1 MDDLSPHNT
10 KSNNKDLAV
19 NINDLSI
26 FFSIDESSSI
36 VVVYIIL
43 SECVW
48 TIICTFYQSII
59 IHELQQY
66 TS

>member
-1 MDDLSPHNT
+1 MDDLSPYNT

-19 NINDLSI
+19 KINDLSI

-36 VVVYIIL
+36 VLVYIIL

-48 TIICTFYQSII
+48 TIICTFY
-59 IHELQQY
+59 
-66 TS
+66 

>member
-1 MDDLSPHNT
+1 MDDLSPYNT

-26 FFSIDESSSI
+26 FSIDESSSI
-36 VVVYIIL
+36 VLVRIIL

-48 TIICTFYQSII
+48 TMICTFYQSII